1 MRVASLF
8 SGGKDSTYA
17 ARIAQKK
24 GLELSY
30 IVSVNPKNPDS
41 YMFHTVNLHLAPLQ
55 AKAWGITYI
64 GLESLGKKENEIYDL
79 KEGLSKLDI
88 EGVVSGAIAS
98 NYQRTRVNRSCEDLG
113 IVNISPLWGKER
125 EPLIREMLSNKML
138 IIFSAVAAY
147 GLDDSWLGEE
157 LNENKLK
164 NLVQLNKDFGVDIS
178 GEGGEY
184 ESLVL
189 DAPWFKKRIEII
201 DAEKKWSGTSG
212 RYKVKKA
219 RLVKKIHKD

>member
-1 MRVASLF
+1 MRVAGLF

-30 IVSVNPKNPDS
+30 LVSVNPKNPDS

-55 AKAWGITYI
+55 AKSWGISYI

-98 NYQRTRVNRSCEDLG
+98 NYQRTRVNKICKELG
-113 IVNISPLWGKER
+113 LKHISPLWGKER
-125 EPLIREMLSNKML
+125 EPIIREMLSNKML

-157 LNENKLK
+157 LNENRLKKLVK
-164 NLVQLNKDFGVDIS
+164 LNEDFRVDIS

-184 ESLVL
+184 ETLVL
-189 DAPWFKKRIEII
+189 DAPWFKERIEII
-201 DAEKKWSGTSG
+201 EEEKHWDGISGK
-212 RYKVKKA
+212 YYVKKA
-219 RLVKKIHKD
+219 RLVQKIHKD